1 MPERKDRKIECKIAI
16 SFILVIVF
24 LIHFPENLVA
34 SSLRSEWYTHFIS
47 QFFHA
52 NAFHL
57 VSNIIVM
64 WMISFSTKEL
74 IASFIISVF
83 STYAGLESS
92 IGFSSVIYAL
102 LGMKALHINLG
113 KKDWIMFLTVN
124 LATAFIPSISFSV
137 HAVSFISGMIFD
149 LMKKLINDYRRACK
163 RR

>member
-1 MPERKDRKIECKIAI
+1 MPERKNRKIECQIAI

-24 LIHFPENLVA
+24 LIHVPDSFFA
-34 SSLRSEWYTHFIS
+34 SSISSPWYTHFIS

-57 VSNIIVM
+57 VSNIIVI
-64 WMISFSTKEL
+64 WMMAFNTKDLMTAFAIS
-74 IASFIISVF
+74 IF
-83 STYAGLESS
+83 STYASVENS

-102 LGMKALHINLG
+102 LGMKALHMKLS
-113 KKDWIMFLTVN
+113 KKEWIMFLSVN
-124 LATAFIPSISFSV
+124 LATAFIPAISFSV

-149 LMKKLINDYRRACK
+149 LLKKLFNDYRRACK